1 MSYFVY
7 NHAVLNASKH
17 HQTDVS
23 AFMAAVEADAA
34 ERAQRRAAQRT
45 RAAKLKDRANAFF
58 KAGDCRRAVE
68 LYTQAIELA
77 KDWEILYTNRALAHL
92 RSADPSAA
100 LEDCDTALT
109 LLGRSRPEDSSTAN
123 GDKSSPNAQMAK
135 AYLHRGKALMALN
148 RPAEALASYE
158 HSRSHSIQTTNSRH
172 RTEVKEWP
180 NYLVEYVAQAQAA
193 VAAEKADAEAEMR
206 FDKSKIK
213 SVTSADGTKSMDI
226 PAGQQLVCLLAQL
239 ARGNLDANYYSAGLR
254 QLSRLLAAAPRE
266 STTIPQPQPVSV
278 PRQTKQFSDEQ
289 PPTPSPVNGTK
300 SEDDRSVIDTG
311 TTTVSARETSMGSNR
326 RKKKKQHHRIN
337 NTKQQKLQQQ
347 QKFINNKVNG
357 MTADPLKS
365 PVETLADLQALFRVK
380 NGFSLLGKE
389 IQAICQSFV
398 PRCAPDETNPS
409 SSLEPQVVQ
418 LPSTGIGDGTDYID
432 RLLALLNVTSLLSA
446 DCGENQRLLIEKHPR
461 VISTV
466 LECLTM
472 SPGFVECLAGQMR
485 STSNVESG
493 TDFNLDQIQ
502 RHKLEA
508 LRCASADLL
517 AILTSQASGRQ
528 ALLNAFGPGALLS
541 AVAVNLSDALP
552 PTATGSA
559 SLTASGPVAVNEME
573 LRRRLSL
580 NTNPRGANFWAT
592 GAVGSATATVCVAK
606 AAQILDQLC
615 ESPAFLVL
623 TWFGETDGTS
633 GVTTDG
639 ASRAPSDLSERSR
652 LLLAVLDSCS
662 VPCDNGYKKGAVMS
676 TGTEVS
682 DLKPDHLTSHL
693 LGGCIRCLAAGVSHS
708 IELRYAI
715 GDDRRR
721 VRRLARLLRAK
732 LPGAMNTQTTSNVFS
747 APTIPRDEVLAGNA
761 CLILQHCA
769 DDTPLA
775 EHLQGSSIILDLLRL
790 IQESQRTDT
799 KRNAAIVIGKLAQ
812 SSHVHRDELSRLD
825 GWSVLK
831 SFSSWGSSFTG
842 W

>member
-1 MSYFVY
+1 MKVNGVSDISDKLEEVENIRNIIQNLASKDESVASEAIKKADEYLKSETPKGFSRTFINTSTGNPQDPSGEFFIGTLGVVGLRHVIEEIITYGVWFTATFESHSADMLMSYFVY
-7 NHAVLNASKH
+7 NHAVPNASKH

-109 LLGRSRPEDSSTAN
+109 LLDRSRPEDSSTAN

-158 HSRSHSIQTTNSRH
+158 HSRSHSIQATNSRH

-226 PAGQQLVCLLAQL
+226 PAGQQLVCLMAQL

-300 SEDDRSVIDTG
+300 SEDDRSVIDTV
-311 TTTVSARETSMGSNR
+311 TTTVSARETSMASNR
-326 RKKKKQHHRIN
+326 RKKKKQQHRIN

-357 MTADPLKS
+357 MTVDPLKS

-472 SPGFVECLAGQMR
+472 SPGFVECLAGQIR

-517 AILTSQASGRQ
+517 VILTSQASGRQ

-615 ESPAFLVL
+615 ESPAFLISARSSLDNLESLLSVIEAAL
-623 TWFGETDGTS
+623 SAHGKAGANRSTAITANCLSTLLESLSTACHD
-633 GVTTDG
+633 TTLRRDILQ
-639 ASRAPSDLSERSR
+639 RRQQ
-652 LLLAVLDSCS
+652 LLAALADCLVRHAPL
-662 VPCDNGYKKGAVMS
+662 
-676 TGTEVS
+676 
-682 DLKPDHLTSHL
+682 LPD
-693 LGGCIRCLAAGVSHS
+693 
-708 IELRYAI
+708 
-715 GDDRRR
+715 
-721 VRRLARLLRAK
+721 
-732 LPGAMNTQTTSNVFS
+732 PQ
-747 APTIPRDEVLAGNA
+747 
-761 CLILQHCA
+761 
-769 DDTPLA
+769 
-775 EHLQGSSIILDLLRL
+775 
-790 IQESQRTDT
+790 
-799 KRNAAIVIGKLAQ
+799 
-812 SSHVHRDELSRLD
+812 
-825 GWSVLK
+825 
-831 SFSSWGSSFTG
+831 
-842 W
+842 